1 MFKFLFKKE
10 QQVQQL
16 ISKYL
21 ENLRMTQEHF
31 EKAMD
36 CYFDFGLGENCDF
49 LIQQTHKFESRA
61 DDIRHEIIEMM
72 YSKVLIPESR
82 GDILRLLESIDL
94 IPTHFETV
102 LFMIQ
107 GQSLKVPD
115 FITPDFRELLR
126 VSLECC
132 DLVIRQVEAYFKKTE
147 DIKALV
153 YTIDSHESRCDHME
167 REIVRNIFDSHL
179 DPFEKIQLKEL
190 VIQMGEIS
198 DQADRV
204 SRSVHIINIKHRV

>member
-10 QQVQQL
+10 RQVQEL

-21 ENLRMTQEHF
+21 DNLRSTQEHF

-49 LIQQTHKFESRA
+49 LITQTHKFESRA
-61 DDIRHEIIEMM
+61 DDIRNEIIEMM

-82 GDILRLLESIDL
+82 GDIFRLLESIDL
-94 IPTHFETV
+94 ILTHFEAV
-102 LFMIQ
+102 LFTIQ
-107 GQSLKVPD
+107 NQKLEVPD
-115 FITPDFRELLR
+115 FIILDLRELMR
-126 VSLECC
+126 VSLESC

-147 DIKALV
+147 DIKPLV
-153 YTIDSHESRCDHME
+153 SIIDSLESRCDHLE
-167 REIVRNIFDSHL
+167 REIIGKIFDSDL
-179 DPFEKIQLKEL
+179 DPFQKMQLKDL
-190 VIQMGEIS
+190 VGQIGEIS

-204 SRSVHIINIKHRV
+204 SRSVYIINIKRRV

>member
-1 MFKFLFKKE
+1 MIKFLFKKE
-10 QQVQQL
+10 RQFQEL
-16 ISKYL
+16 IFKYL
-21 ENLRMTQEHF
+21 DNLKKTQEHF

-49 LIQQTHKFESRA
+49 LIAQTHKFESRA
-61 DDIRHEIIEMM
+61 DDLRNDIIEMM

-82 GDILRLLESIDL
+82 GDIFRLLESLDL
-94 IPTHFETV
+94 ILNHFESV

-107 GQSLKVPD
+107 GQKIKIPKFIVPD
-115 FITPDFRELLR
+115 LREFIR

-153 YTIDSHESRCDHME
+153 STIDSHESRCDHLE
-167 REIVRNIFDSHL
+167 REIVSKIFDS
-179 DPFEKIQLKEL
+179 DMGPFPKMQFKEL
-190 VIQMGEIS
+190 VGQIGEIS

-204 SRSVHIINIKHRV
+204 SRSVYIINIKRRV